1 MLKSTARKRKAPSA
15 GPSGLQRRVRA
26 RKEEVDSEIDE
37 SSNPSEN
44 EGSEQSSDE
53 DEDDEESKASRPSKS
68 NLDMA
73 SISFGALAKAQASMP
88 KRSKKESA
96 ESEESEIDDS
106 GSDSGNESKYRKRGG
121 LAKRSSKHAPT
132 EMSSKRPVS
141 RKREIFQVPKVEA
154 RDPRFDP
161 AVNSGGS
168 NFDEAKAKKAYAFL
182 DEYRDSEMAELRM
195 EIRKTKD
202 AAQKERLQ
210 TLLQS
215 MQNRKKAAKRKDDEK
230 RILEEHRQREKDL
243 VQQGKQP
250 FYLKKSE
257 QKKRLLT
264 EQFKGMKKKQVN
276 KVIERKRKKVAAKE
290 KMELDQLQRR

>member
-1 MLKSTARKRKAPSA
+1 MIKPTSAKRKAPA
-15 GPSGLQRRVRA
+15 SGLQRRVRA
-26 RKEEVDSEIDE
+26 RKEEVEPEIDE
-37 SSNPSEN
+37 SSHGSQDEISE
-44 EGSEQSSDE
+44 EDSDE
-53 DEDDEESKASRPSKS
+53 DDDKPKSSRSSKP

-88 KRSKKESA
+88 KRSKKSAA

-141 RKREIFQVPKVEA
+141 RKREIFNVPKMEA

-161 AVNSGGS
+161 AVNSGSS
-168 NFDEAKAKKAYAFL
+168 NFDESKAKKAYAFL
-182 DEYRDSEMAELRM
+182 DDYRDSEMAELRG

-202 AAQKERLQ
+202 ATQKERLQ
-210 TLLQS
+210 ILLQS
-215 MQNRKKAAKRKDDEK
+215 MQNRKKASKRKDDEK
-230 RILEEHRQREKDL
+230 RIIEEHRQREKDL
-243 VQQGKQP
+243 VKQGKQP

-257 QKKRLLT
+257 QKKILLT
-264 EQFKGMKKKQVN
+264 EQFKGMKKRQVN